1 MQTPTSLDQIVHA
14 YTDQQRSGNFSC
26 DRPSGD
32 KMGGARTSP
41 VQPAFC
47 HQNQTLSDGLFA
59 PNLATT
65 RESMYFRNVSKWIF
79 NQSIFICRNGSKF
92 FENFPFKG
100 HLPLKISNVKGV
112 KQVPVPCLTSL
123 HRCRNITVFPNS
135 VQFFPHG
142 VRASKFLNCLIFIAR
157 QCADARCWYSNSVY
171 TSACPPVMFWYSI
184 IIIIITYQTLGYRTR
199 ARQATVLSVV
209 WMSCIG
215 LLWVSSADYAV
226 ARCSFVRLSVCP
238 SVTRRYSVET
248 AQHIIKLFSP
258 SGWRFGLVVTRWLR
272 ST

>member
-1 MQTPTSLDQIVHA
+1 MHA

-92 FENFPFKG
+92 FENFPFKD
-100 HLPLKISNVKGV
+100 HLPLKTSNVKGV

-142 VRASKFLNCLIFIAR
+142 VRASKFLNCRIFIAR
-157 QCADARCWYSNSVY
+157 QCADARC
-171 TSACPPVMFWYSI
+171 
-184 IIIIITYQTLGYRTR
+184 
-199 ARQATVLSVV
+199 
-209 WMSCIG
+209 
-215 LLWVSSADYAV
+215 
-226 ARCSFVRLSVCP
+226 
-238 SVTRRYSVET
+238 
-248 AQHIIKLFSP
+248 
-258 SGWRFGLVVTRWLR
+258 
-272 ST
+272 